1 MGVFDLIK
9 NNNYKKTTGVYAMI
23 QADPSKREAEE
34 KRREELR
41 RQEEL
46 RLQQEITQQKINDA
60 INNPNNIINKQ
71 VDLYA
76 KEKNTPSFAKQ
87 GTWRLTGNSD
97 LGDITSEGKEKIQS
111 LPSPIKGL
119 MNAKTNYA
127 LGDAGLDEAEV
138 WNEIRK
144 ANIDIEKGVE
154 RAEEAKKKLGTL
166 EQKADIIS
174 NYQNKLSQNEFAGQG
189 NALTKDFAQYLPQLG
204 RQMKAGL
211 SGAAGGASAGA
222 GVGAT
227 AALVAGQL
235 GPQVA
240 IPEELATVPGAALF
254 GAIKGG
260 KAGYVAGTAKY
271 GYDTMAGMAYKSL
284 IDLGVPNEIALDI
297 SKDEAI
303 INSFIEGGGAIVD
316 IISLGL
322 DKLGSKVATT
332 TAQKVAKNRLLAA
345 AKAYGMN
352 VASEGI
358 EEGLQ
363 EITSI
368 GAEKVAMNKAGL
380 ERTATIQDDINRIKD
395 STIGGLK
402 VAAISGLGMA
412 GGNYAVNTAINNISK
427 QNNIPS
433 VGLKSETVQNN
444 VLPTQKI
451 QETVQSAKIAGM
463 TDIDIKR
470 ATDLNNM
477 IQSGAKLYFYD
488 PENLPQNIASAEIDK
503 AKIANGFYANG
514 VIYINKNSRNKV
526 EQILGHELTHYLET
540 TKSYTELAN
549 TILDSEAF
557 YSFLAEKGFNNIQ
570 EYKNS
575 LKEYYSDEQL
585 DSEMVARFVEEKL
598 FTDQES
604 INVLARQN
612 STLAQKIKAWLDD
625 MVVKFTG
632 TTQEKELRKIQ
643 NMYKKA
649 LEQARNN
656 TSITNDNAKYY
667 IEKVAD
673 FNETE
678 YNDVKELQLS
688 KKEYGKLA
696 HMVDSDTSI
705 KAGLNIIETTDASY
719 LIYYKDYNEF
729 KVVDKHE
736 GGVENDT
743 TANRNVSG
751 IATTGDER
759 SGKSLYFDKLQEQST
774 RKSDDE
780 LFNGNK
786 GKDSINNSSN
796 NDFIE
801 DKRNVAGDK
810 PAFSL
815 GENQQETLD
824 RLNKEYD
831 LYSRVRKDAYDR
843 KAEVEK
849 QYQDKINSQE
859 YKDAWN
865 YVKGLKASEILNSK
879 EYQFIVE
886 VDRLKKKMAEYQE
899 EADMAYADMKRLAEA
914 IDKEEKSHRNT
925 ADAIKQAKKTFGT
938 TTNFKEAGYL
948 LQDGSLLDFSGKNQ
962 GGPSGSRTID
972 HREINEVGYDMD
984 EFIDI
989 GNIRLK
995 PENNGFELMH
1005 EPTEKQYATLKKY
1018 IENANGEVYIDI
1030 HKDNKMGRYDT
1041 KEYSKNTPASKII
1054 SDLQYYY
1061 KNGSFPYESD
1071 TQKFRVQFSLPDIDS
1086 RGRKLTAEQK
1096 ELFKDSKIV
1105 DRSGLLKTMYHGT
1118 SQDFTVFDMS
1128 KIGGNTNNYG
1138 FYGDGFYFTP
1148 EREIAKLYAKYDKEP
1163 LEVYLNIKNPFNYNS
1178 LHKYNG
1184 EEYYTDYMEIRNLTK
1199 INPEWENIKT
1209 EYSSEYTWGDLAR
1222 DIDEMLKNGGSDSEI
1237 DNLMYEKYGEIPEKI
1252 NDRVYY
1258 YSKENGYKTLREAL
1272 IEKGYDGI
1280 VNFENAA
1287 DSTEIVAFYPEQI
1300 KNVDNKKPTT
1310 NPDIRY
1316 SVNNPVNIA
1325 KNPPNVETGLDE
1337 IKKRAKEKQ
1346 GDSYSK
1352 FASSVQRSSIFG
1364 PEIKKL
1370 ARDNININTYNRLAN
1385 KDVLIEANDKL
1396 NEGGQSEVTRLLSKS
1411 EKAFTPQDVAESI
1424 LLMDRYQQTGDY
1436 ASAIEIMTKL
1446 RKAGTSG
1453 GQTIQMFSL
1462 LGRMTPEGMTFYAQ
1476 KTLDD
1481 AYDEILK
1488 NKTQAWANEN
1498 ADKFKLTDKDIEY
1511 IQRRVNQ
1518 ASKLPEGRDKYVLLG
1533 EIAERVQSKI
1543 PPTAGQSTKSLARIS
1558 MLLNPKTIVRNILG
1572 NLVIAPNHIISD
1584 FVGTGLDKAISKKTG
1599 VRTTGILRGKDTLKG
1614 MAKGAYESFDDFR
1627 RKISTR
1633 EVGNDRFEIQDSGR
1647 SFNEN
1652 HTGKLVTQ
1660 RNKLSKALNGL
1671 DRVTGFLLEAGDRPI
1686 YEGWFINSLNNQM
1699 ELNKV
1704 TFPTAEMIE
1713 IATDEALQRTW
1724 QDNNTYTKVVSSVRN
1739 GLNKLNVK
1747 GYGLGDM
1754 VMPFVKTPAN
1764 LTKAVVDFSPLGAIN
1779 ALLKTAQ
1786 FNKDIGKGA
1795 ATSKQQREVVKAWS
1809 QVITGTLG
1817 MAIMAGLAN
1826 AGALSGKGDEDK
1838 DVRAFEQNILGIKPY
1853 SIKIGDKSYTYDWAQ
1868 PLGTTAAMVTDTA
1881 KSLKEAGNTENKVSA
1896 VLNGLQSGASVLL
1909 DQSFVSGIRNLFE
1922 EDNLINALIET
1933 AMNEPAKFT
1942 PQTLGQIAQIGD
1954 KKARTT
1960 YVYNDKLATGINKV
1974 KAKIPGLR
1982 QTLEPSVDVLGR
1994 EVEVDNSVGNVMFNP
2009 ANTAY
2014 ARTTKAAEEMYNV
2027 YQATGD
2033 KAVIAQVAPY
2043 YFNNDGKK
2051 VILTPKLKTQYQKTL
2066 GKISS
2071 DGVENLLKNKTYNAL
2086 QNTDK
2091 AEILKDL
2098 YSYAGAMAKKEADN
2112 TYSIPKDIQKIVDSK
2127 LSPEEYILLRY
2138 IANSSGSKKDEM
2150 YNGLIESGYSKK
2162 NTESFLTEYKGY
2174 KFTTNAKNTLPTY
2187 TSKQSK
2193 LPTFLSQ
2200 NTISLSKSKK

>member
-46 RLQQEITQQKINDA
+46 RIQQEQMKQSTAAQDPSKQQYWMAPREKTIGDKIANFFHATLPDAAENVWDKIKEPITGPSLKQTMTELKMSPKMLVEDSKEQMEKENPTWRDYRFIKPTQQAVKTYGLPTSSFKAINEDTTELQKQLNAAEKTWQVSPIDATASNTWAATTGIFGNLASMANSIGADKVPVLKEVTNFAVEGAKAAQQNAQQYNKGSYGKGLGTITQ
-60 INNPNNIINKQ
+60 
-71 VDLYA
+71 
-76 KEKNTPSFAKQ
+76 
-87 GTWRLTGNSD
+87 
-97 LGDITSEGKEKIQS
+97 
-111 LPSPIKGL
+111 
-119 MNAKTNYA
+119 
-127 LGDAGLDEAEV
+127 
-138 WNEIRK
+138 
-144 ANIDIEKGVE
+144 GVVNLVPYFV
-154 RAEEAKKKLGTL
+154 LGT
-166 EQKADIIS
+166 
-174 NYQNKLSQNEFAGQG
+174 G
-189 NALTKDFAQYLPQLG
+189 
-204 RQMKAGL
+204 
-211 SGAAGGASAGA
+211 GAA
-222 GVGAT
+222 V
-227 AALVAGQL
+227 
-235 GPQVA
+235 
-240 IPEELATVPGAALF
+240 
-254 GAIKGG
+254 K
-260 KAGYVAGTAKY
+260 
-271 GYDTMAGMAYKSL
+271 
-284 IDLGVPNEIALDI
+284 
-297 SKDEAI
+297 
-303 INSFIEGGGAIVD
+303 
-316 IISLGL
+316 
-322 DKLGSKVATT
+322 
-332 TAQKVAKNRLLAA
+332 
-345 AKAYGMN
+345 
-352 VASEGI
+352 
-358 EEGLQ
+358 
-363 EITSI
+363 
-368 GAEKVAMNKAGL
+368 GAEKVGKYAKYIEPIIKNPSFWYSLSSMWGQKYQEKIDEGYNRFEALGNAILYAVPSALVEVGGGIGASGKEGQSLLRTMGEEIGEEILQDLLSGTSDKIVTNHDLPWFSTTEDAVVNPKNLLETAAYTIPIVGIAGGANNI
-380 ERTATIQDDINRIKD
+380 RANRINNK
-395 STIGGLK
+395 INEQI
-402 VAAISGLGMA
+402 ANERISQEMQDYKL
-412 GGNYAVNTAINNISK
+412 NSPYSKYLPNNIS
-427 QNNIPS
+427 QA
-433 VGLKSETVQNN
+433 VQNN

-503 AKIANGFYANG
+503 TKIANGFYANG

-540 TKSYTELAN
+540 TQSYNDLAN
-549 TILDSEAF
+549 AILDSEAF

-612 STLAQKIKAWLDD
+612 STLAQKIKAWIDD

-632 TTQEKELRKIQ
+632 TAQEKELRKIQ
-643 NMYKKA
+643 NMYRKA
-649 LEQARNN
+649 LEQAKNN
-656 TSITNDNAKYY
+656 TVTATDNAKYY
-667 IEKVAD
+667 IKNVAS
-673 FNETE
+673 FNENE
-678 YNDVKELQLS
+678 YNNIQEKQLP

-696 HMVDSDTSI
+696 HIVDSDTTVMP
-705 KAGLNIIETTDASY
+705 GMNFVETSDATY
-719 LIYYKDYNEF
+719 VIYFKEYNDF
-729 KVVDKHE
+729 KVVGKIE
-736 GGVENDT
+736 GGVVNDT
-743 TANRNVSG
+743 VTDRNISRAREARNGQVRLQ
-751 IATTGDER
+751 DN
-759 SGKSLYFDKLQEQST
+759 FNNVQEQSAEQ
-774 RKSDDE
+774 SNDE
-780 LFNGNK
+780 LLDGYKREGSIEIRSDKNITTNNGNVADGQSAFSMQKNNPKFSIDIDDKINASMTMSDAKRMIEMAFIDNGIYNWYDGKYSNGDEWLRGEGIDEVETYLDNTIVVLEKYLNPIYEKDEAYGDEYFTSDILQAYLDGTLVGSEKKKTTRLDVSKETQYTATKFYEPQEPKEGIELYNKASERVTNANRDEVYKARAEFIINAHNK
-786 GKDSINNSSN
+786 GYIESLNLSKEEVNKKLKSWAGYTKKAMDLSNSLNEGVAKQNRWTGIENSSIVN
-796 NDFIE
+796 TISISNEDLGKMVKEIKGDSSGWQRKYITSTMLALDTHIDYSNLTFEFDKAYELSKRSALGEYLRDTDTILIGAGYQNTVAHEIGHYIDSRWARDLGLKNHYLSDSYVKTDGLSKEQTQFVDNFKAFIE
-801 DKRNVAGDK
+801 DIGKSSYMGSKYATGTRGADYWQHNTEIFARFVARFTEWTKNQATNNRYGYEDK
-810 PAFSL
+810 H
-815 GENQQETLD
+815 
-824 RLNKEYD
+824 
-831 LYSRVRKDAYDR
+831 
-843 KAEVEK
+843 
-849 QYQDKINSQE
+849 YQDYFTESQYREFVKILQE
-859 YKDAWN
+859 
-865 YVKGLKASEILNSK
+865 KASLDVASNS
-879 EYQFIVE
+879 
-886 VDRLKKKMAEYQE
+886 
-899 EADMAYADMKRLAEA
+899 
-914 IDKEEKSHRNT
+914 
-925 ADAIKQAKKTFGT
+925 
-938 TTNFKEAGYL
+938 
-948 LQDGSLLDFSGKNQ
+948 
-962 GGPSGSRTID
+962 
-972 HREINEVGYDMD
+972 
-984 EFIDI
+984 
-989 GNIRLK
+989 
-995 PENNGFELMH
+995 
-1005 EPTEKQYATLKKY
+1005 
-1018 IENANGEVYIDI
+1018 
-1030 HKDNKMGRYDT
+1030 DT
-1041 KEYSKNTPASKII
+1041 K
-1054 SDLQYYY
+1054 
-1061 KNGSFPYESD
+1061 
-1071 TQKFRVQFSLPDIDS
+1071 FSID
-1086 RGRKLTAEQK
+1086 
-1096 ELFKDSKIV
+1096 V
-1105 DRSGLLKTMYHGT
+1105 
-1118 SQDFTVFDMS
+1118 
-1128 KIGGNTNNYG
+1128 
-1138 FYGDGFYFTP
+1138 
-1148 EREIAKLYAKYDKEP
+1148 
-1163 LEVYLNIKNPFNYNS
+1163 
-1178 LHKYNG
+1178 
-1184 EEYYTDYMEIRNLTK
+1184 
-1199 INPEWENIKT
+1199 
-1209 EYSSEYTWGDLAR
+1209 
-1222 DIDEMLKNGGSDSEI
+1222 
-1237 DNLMYEKYGEIPEKI
+1237 DNL
-1252 NDRVYY
+1252 N
-1258 YSKENGYKTLREAL
+1258 
-1272 IEKGYDGI
+1272 
-1280 VNFENAA
+1280 
-1287 DSTEIVAFYPEQI
+1287 
-1300 KNVDNKKPTT
+1300 PTS

-1316 SVNNPVNIA
+1316 SVNNPINIA
-1325 KNPPNVETGLDE
+1325 KNPPNIETGLDE

-1352 FASSVQRSSIFG
+1352 FATSVQASSIFS
-1364 PEIKKL
+1364 PEIKRI

-1411 EKAFTPQDVAESI
+1411 DKAFTPQDVAEAI

-1462 LGRMTPEGMTFYAQ
+1462 LGRMTPQGMTFYAQ
-1476 KTLDD
+1476 KTLDN

-1488 NKTQAWANEN
+1488 HKTQAWADEN

-1518 ASKLPEGRDKYVLLG
+1518 ASRLPEGRDKYVLLG
-1533 EIAERVQSKI
+1533 EIAERIQDKI

-1584 FVGTGLDKAISKKTG
+1584 FVGTGLDKAVSKKTG
-1599 VRTTGILRGKDTLKG
+1599 VRTTGTFRGKDTLKG

-1633 EVGNDRFEIQDSGR
+1633 ELTDDRFEIMREFGQGKN
-1647 SFNEN
+1647 FNEN
-1652 HTGKLVTQ
+1652 HTGKLATQ
-1660 RNKLSKALNGL
+1660 RNKLNKALNGL

-1699 ELNKV
+1699 ELNKA
-1704 TFPTAEMIE
+1704 TSPTADMIE

-1724 QDNNTYTKVVSSVRN
+1724 QDNNTYTKAVNSVR
-1739 GLNKLNVK
+1739 GALNKFNIK

-1779 ALLKTAQ
+1779 AALKTSR

-1853 SIKIGDKSYTYDWAQ
+1853 SIKIGDKTYTYDWAQ
-1868 PLGTTAAMVTDTA
+1868 PLGTTAAMVTDTM
-1881 KSLKEAGNTENKVSA
+1881 KSLKAAGNTENKVGA

-2071 DGVENLLKNKTYNAL
+2071 DGVEKLLNNKAYNDL
-2086 QNTDK
+2086 QSTDK
-2091 AEILKDL
+2091 AEILKAL
-2098 YSYAGAMAKKEADN
+2098 YSYAGAMAKKEADV